1 MNVNAFQ
8 IKATSAKCIFTLGKI
23 LGKNIVI
30 RRRKNVLCNCII
42 VVVNELSGFRK
53 TTSGL
58 KVN

>member
-8 IKATSAKCIFTLGKI
+8 MKATIEKHFHVWRFK
-23 LGKNIVI
+23 KIVI
-30 RRRKNVLCNCII
+30 RKERMYFYVELHYCCM
-42 VVVNELSGFRK
+42 NELSGFRK